1 MENNNKI
8 IEVKITYEEWIKSPF
23 PQMHPLQLD
32 TTTRYIVTNCPPEYA
47 EHLKEIGIKFELIKS
62 DN

>member
-32 TTTRYIVTNCPPEYA
+32 TTTRYIVTNCPPEYT